1 MRVRSPQ
8 SVWRRVHCFKEN
20 GASVTVIISPHFRH
34 VLSTGHFRPAVDRT
48 PSVPNTVG
56 MSGTKALDRLKE
68 ALGDRVRTAPEEIY
82 PHSFDGMRL
91 AFPHQA
97 DVRIDEP
104 GQVGTVLRIA
114 NEYRVP
120 VTTRGAGSSLT
131 GSASPVPGGW
141 VMLMDGLRQ
150 LEIDKLNQSA
160 QVETGVVVRDL
171 QEAAQAVGLFYPP
184 DPSSLKYCTIG
195 GNIACN
201 AGGMRCLKYGV
212 TRDYVVSLEG
222 FLPTGE
228 RVRWGRNLRKFATGY
243 NLRDLWIGSEGTLG
257 VVTSATLRLVPAPA
271 QSWSLLAAFP
281 KERDALEAVQD
292 LIQNGPR
299 PAILEFLDRPSVRG
313 AEAAFSAPIFEG
325 MPGRSLLLLQLDGS
339 EEQIRA
345 DREWVLEWVG
355 KSAEAFRPAPSEED
369 AERLWEIRRACSGA
383 MFELG
388 DSKLNE
394 DVVVPL
400 EKQADLIDVVERIRA
415 ESGVAIGVFGH
426 AGDGNLHV
434 NLMHHRED
442 PEESARARAAL
453 GELMEGVVRLGGA
466 ISGEHGVGL
475 AKSPFLSLQLSEA
488 EIGAMR
494 RIKDALDPNGILNP
508 GKIFEPYE
516 VWDKKKEV
524 FRFPWDHR

>member
-1 MRVRSPQ
+1 MPLTPPGV
-8 SVWRRVHCFKEN
+8 F
-20 GASVTVIISPHFRH
+20 PHT
-34 VLSTGHFRPAVDRT
+34 S
-48 PSVPNTVG
+48 G
-56 MSGTKALDRLKE
+56 MSATKALDRLSE
-68 ALGDRVRTAPEEIY
+68 ELGDRVRTAPEEIY

-97 DVRIDEP
+97 DIRIDAP
-104 GQVGTVLRIA
+104 GQVGVVLRIA
-114 NEYRVP
+114 NEYKVP

-131 GSASPVPGGW
+131 GSASPASGGW
-141 VMLMDGLRQ
+141 VLLMDGLKK
-150 LEIDKLNQSA
+150 LEIDRLGQFA
-160 QVETGVVVRDL
+160 RAECGVVVRDL
-171 QEAAQAVGLFYPP
+171 QEAAKAAGLFYPP

-228 RVRWGRNLRKFATGY
+228 PVRWGRDLRKFATGY

-257 VVTSATLRLVPAPA
+257 VVTSATLRLIPKPAR
-271 QSWSLLAAFP
+271 SWSLLAAYP
-281 KERDALEAVQD
+281 EEREALGAVQE

-313 AEAAFSAPIFEG
+313 AEAAFAAPIFEG

-339 EEQIRA
+339 ASQIEA
-345 DREWVLEWVG
+345 DRRQVLEWVRRT
-355 KSAEAFRPAPSEED
+355 AEAFRPAPTDED

-400 EKQADLIDVVERIRA
+400 ERQADLIDLVEEIRRR
-415 ESGVAIGVFGH
+415 SGVAIGVFGH

-434 NLMHHRED
+434 NLMHHRDD
-442 PEESARARAAL
+442 PGESRRAREAL

-475 AKSPFLSLQLSEA
+475 AKTPFLSLQLSEA

-494 RIKDALDPNGILNP
+494 RIKEALDPNGILNP
-508 GKIFEPYE
+508 GKIFEPFE
-516 VWDKKKEV
+516 VWDKEKEV

>member
-1 MRVRSPQ
+1 MAVESQ
-8 SVWRRVHCFKEN
+8 ALKE
-20 GASVTVIISPHFRH
+20 
-34 VLSTGHFRPAVDRT
+34 
-48 PSVPNTVG
+48 
-56 MSGTKALDRLKE
+56 LKE
-68 ALGDRVRTAPEEIY
+68 ALGERVRTEVEEIY
-82 PHSFDGMRL
+82 PQSFDGMRL
-91 AFPHQA
+91 AFPHEA
-97 DVRIDEP
+97 DIHIDKP
-104 GQVGTVLRIA
+104 DQVGIVLRIA
-114 NEYRVP
+114 NEHRVP

-131 GSASPVPGGW
+131 GSASPCVGGW
-141 VMLMDGLRQ
+141 ALLMDGLKQ
-150 LEIDKLNQSA
+150 LEIDRLNQSA
-160 QVETGVVVRDL
+160 RVQSGVVVRDL
-171 QEAAQAVGLFYPP
+171 QDAARAEGLFYPP

-222 FLPTGE
+222 YLPTGE
-228 RVRWGRNLRKFATGY
+228 AVRWGRDLRKFATGY

-257 VVTSATLRLVPAPA
+257 VVTAATMRLIPSP
-271 QSWSLLAAFP
+271 QETWSLLAAFP
-281 KERDALEAVQD
+281 DERSALEAVQD

-299 PAILEFLDRPSVRG
+299 PAILEFLDRPSVCG
-313 AEAAFSAPIFEG
+313 AEKAFSAPIFEG
-325 MPGRSLLLLQLDGS
+325 MPGRSLLLLQLDGTEAQVDS
-339 EEQIRA
+339 
-345 DREWVLEWVG
+345 DRREVLEWVQR
-355 KSAEAFRPAPSEED
+355 SAEAFRPAPSEED

-400 EKQADLIDVVERIRA
+400 ERQADLIDLVEEIRST
-415 ESGVAIGVFGH
+415 SGVAIGVFGH

-442 PEESARARAAL
+442 VEESKRAREAL
-453 GELMEGVVRLGGA
+453 GQLMEGVVALGGA

-475 AKSPFLSLQLSEA
+475 AKSPFLKLQLSEA

-494 RIKDALDPNGILNP
+494 RIKEALDPNGILNP

-516 VWDKKKEV
+516 VWDKKKEE